1 MSRLFMRY
9 PGFKMRA
16 LTLSY
21 DDGVSADRRL
31 IEIMTKHG
39 IKGTFNI
46 NSGSFGQGKRMPAEE
61 LLPLYRDSGM
71 EVAVHGLHHPFWNKI
86 PRGVASYDIVT
97 DRNNLEKLFGRII
110 RGAAYPFG
118 ATSEGAVSVLSDAG
132 IVYCRTTVSTERF
145 DLPTDWLR
153 MPATCHHG
161 NPRLFELCDRFLS
174 QTPKYNPALF
184 YLWGHSYEF
193 DDNGNWDVIERFCEK
208 MGGRDDIWYATNIEI
223 YEYVQDYQRLEFSVR
238 GDRIYN
244 PSARTLWIFLGKEK
258 GVISI
263 APGETVLLED

>member
-21 DDGVSADRRL
+21 DDGVAADRRL
-31 IEIMTKHG
+31 IGIMTKCG
-39 IKGTFNI
+39 LKGTFNI
-46 NSGSFGQGKRMPAEE
+46 NSGSFGQGKRMTAEE

-86 PRGVASYDIVT
+86 PCGMASYDIVT
-97 DRNNLEKLFGRII
+97 DRANLERLFGRII

-118 ATSEGAVSVLSDAG
+118 ATSDRAVSVLSNAG

-174 QTPKYNPALF
+174 QTPKYNPSLF

-193 DDNGNWDVIERFCEK
+193 DDDDNWEVIERFCEK
-208 MGGRDDIWYATNIEI
+208 MGGRDDVWYVTNIEI
-223 YEYVQDYQRLEFSVR
+223 YDYVKAFERLEFSADGKLV
-238 GDRIYN
+238 YN
-244 PSARTLWIFLGKEK
+244 PSFTDLYFNLGGKNYM
-258 GVISI
+258 IR
-263 APGETVLLED
+263 PGETVTIA